1 MSILDGDEYIA
12 KGKLYGECPYCK
24 RQYSN
29 PQSKCPPCN
38 SALLRREALESM
50 PIRREAT
57 ATAAVDAYKNFEA
70 VLISEGFS
78 SKQFDRLLVAFGR
91 HYFKKQ
97 MAAEVNPQDA
107 FRETWASDQS
117 KGMEV
122 LQNVLKRA
130 LHAKQNQEFWR
141 EIFVSECKEQ
151 FYLYTRM
158 PYIVSNF
165 KSDVEDQL
173 QHLEK
178 LSGSTADEKIQS
190 LKGLYFE
197 NYKAFLDALT
207 FIVQSSNFL
216 DPAALLKRNYG
227 GIGPE
232 SAVVNS
238 WEKYNKYGGRSGWG
252 KGSRG

>member
-1 MSILDGDEYIA
+1 MSILDGDEFLVQ
-12 KGKLYGECPYCK
+12 GKFYGECPYCK

-29 PQSKCPPCN
+29 PQSKCSPCK
-38 SALLRREALESM
+38 SALLRREAVESK
-50 PIRREAT
+50 PIRNGDNPT
-57 ATAAVDAYKNFEA
+57 SAVDAYKNFEA

-78 SKQFDRLLVAFGR
+78 NKQFEKLLLAFGR

-97 MAAEVNPQDA
+97 ITAGVNPKDA
-107 FRETWASDQS
+107 FRETWDSDQS
-117 KGMEV
+117 KGIEI

-141 EIFVSECKEQ
+141 EIFVTECEDQ
-151 FYLYTRM
+151 YYLYTRT

-173 QHLEK
+173 PHLEK
-178 LSGSTADEKIQS
+178 LGGATAEAKIES

-197 NYKAFLDALT
+197 NYRAFLDVLT

-216 DPAALLKRNYG
+216 NPAVLLRRDYG